1 MNEEQRI
8 VDIVAR
14 QREFFIT
21 GATREYENRIDAL
34 KRLKAGL
41 IKYETMLN
49 AALKEDLNK
58 SKFEAYLSETGFCL
72 HELTET
78 IKQLG
83 KWMKPKRTRTSL
95 LTQPGTSSIHY
106 TPLGVNL
113 IIAPFNYPIML
124 TFSPL
129 TAAISAG
136 NTAVVKTS
144 ETATASSAVI
154 RDFIN
159 ETFDPEYVAYVPG
172 GVEET
177 TILLN
182 QKFDHIFFTGSA
194 RVGSIVMSAAARHLT
209 PVTLELGG
217 KSPCIVH
224 HDANLDIAV
233 NRITFGK
240 FLNCGQTCIAPDY
253 VLVHKDIKEDFLEKL
268 KHRIFKCYGEEPSV
282 SPDYGRIIDDN
293 HFKRI
298 SEMID
303 PNRVVVGGQTDAA
316 QRYIAPTVQR
326 DMQLGDKAMREEIFG
341 PVLPVLD
348 YTRFD
353 DIYTVIAK
361 LPQHPLACYVFSE
374 SRQVQRELTANIQF
388 GGGCINH
395 CVLHSANSYLPF
407 GGLGESGIGAYH
419 GFHGFERF
427 SHKKSVL
434 KSATWVDLPL
444 LYAPYLN
451 KLKFLRRIMH

>member
-1 MNEEQRI
+1 MDQEQRI
-8 VDIVAR
+8 VDIVVR
-14 QREFFIT
+14 QREFFHS

-41 IKYETMLN
+41 IKYETALN
-49 AALKEDLNK
+49 EALKEDLNK
-58 SKFEAYLSETGFCL
+58 PNFEAYLSETGFCL

-78 IKQLG
+78 IKKLG
-83 KWMKPKRTRTSL
+83 TWMKPKRTRTSL

-106 TPLGVNL
+106 SPLGVNL
-113 IIAPFNYPIML
+113 IISPFNYPLML

-144 ETATASSAVI
+144 ETAPASSAVI
-154 RDFIN
+154 RDIIN
-159 ETFDPEYVAYVPG
+159 EIFDPEYIAYVPG
-172 GVEET
+172 SVEET
-177 TILLN
+177 TILLD

-224 HDANLDIAV
+224 HDADLDIAV
-233 NRITFGK
+233 NRIAFGK
-240 FLNCGQTCIAPDY
+240 FLNCGQTCVAPDY
-253 VLVHKDIKEDFLEKL
+253 VLVHKDVKEGFLEKL
-268 KHRIFKCYGEEPSV
+268 KQRIFTCYGEDPSV
-282 SPDYGRIIDDN
+282 SPDYGRIIDDKN
-293 HFKRI
+293 FERV
-298 SEMID
+298 SGMID

-316 QRYIAPTVQR
+316 QRYIAPTVLR
-326 DMQLGDKAMREEIFG
+326 DMHLDDRAMGEEIFG

-348 YTRFD
+348 YARFD

-374 SRQVQRELTANIQF
+374 SAQVQRELIDNIQF

-395 CVLHSANSYLPF
+395 CVLHGANSYLPF
-407 GGLGESGIGAYH
+407 GGIGESGIGAYH

-427 SHKKSVL
+427 SHRKGVL
-434 KSATWVDLPL
+434 KSATWLDLPL
-444 LYAPYLN
+444 LYAPYRN
-451 KLKFLRRIMH
+451 KLNFLRRIMH